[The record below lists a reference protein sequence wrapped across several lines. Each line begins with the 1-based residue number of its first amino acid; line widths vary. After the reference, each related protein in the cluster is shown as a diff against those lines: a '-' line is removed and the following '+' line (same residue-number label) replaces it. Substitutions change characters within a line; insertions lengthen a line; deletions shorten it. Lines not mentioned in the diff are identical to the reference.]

1 MNPPRPNSSR
11 WWQMRWHWVEPPT
24 EEGVAVGDDDRLGG
38 ARQQRQLASLRQ
50 TLVWLSLLATI
61 SVMYLAKALLVPIL
75 LAVFLALSLNPLV
88 ASLSRRWLPRALI
101 ATLVMA
107 AGTAAVA
114 FVFVAVAEPAQRW
127 VERAPE
133 AARLLTPRMRAVT
146 QQIEAAGRATQSMM
160 GTRAEGP
167 TSPVLFDVWDTV
179 AAAPRLVVTIFSVFL
194 LVYFFLVYGEELL
207 RRAVSLT
214 SSFAQ
219 RRNAVDI
226 VRVMQHEMSRY
237 LFTTTTIN
245 TLVGV
250 GATAIAFASGIPDP
264 LLWGVIALLLNFI
277 PYFGPLCMTLLFG
290 LLGMLTF
297 PTIGAALT
305 PAGIFATLVIV
316 EGQFLT
322 PLVLGRRMKIN
333 PLLILLWL
341 MLLGWLWGAIGI
353 VIAVPLLVALKIV
366 CQRVQS
372 WEWFARLLG

>member
-1 MNPPRPNSSR
+1 MTPPLPR
-11 WWQMRWHWVEPPT
+11 WWQMQWHWVEPHGEDGAPVALD
-24 EEGVAVGDDDRLGG
+24 EEVRLG
-38 ARQQRQLASLRQ
+38 ARQQRQIASLRL
-50 TLVWLSLLATI
+50 TLVWLSLLATLCI
-61 SVMYLAKALLVPIL
+61 MYLAKALLVPVL
-75 LAVFLALSLNPLV
+75 LALVFALSLNPLV

-101 ATLVMA
+101 ALLVMI
-107 AGTAAVA
+107 AGTSV
-114 FVFVAVAEPAQRW
+114 VVLVGVAVAEPAQHW

-146 QQIEAAGRATQSMM
+146 QQIEAAGRATHSMM

-179 AAAPRLVVTIFSVFL
+179 AAAPRLVVTVFSIFL
-194 LVYFFLVYGEELL
+194 LIYFFLVYGEALL

-214 SSFAQ
+214 SSFAS

-237 LFTTTTIN
+237 LFTTMTIN
-245 TLVGV
+245 SLVGV
-250 GATAIAFASGIPDP
+250 GATLIAFATGIPDP

-277 PYFGPLCMTLLFG
+277 PYFGPLCMTLLFA
-290 LLGMLTF
+290 LLGMLTYAKF
-297 PTIGAALT
+297 GPALT
-305 PAGIFATLVIV
+305 PAGLFAALVII

-322 PLVLGRRMKIN
+322 PLILGRRMKIN
-333 PLLILLWL
+333 PLIILLWL

-366 CQRVQS
+366 CQRVEG
-372 WEWFARLLG
+372 WDWFAHLLG

>member
-1 MNPPRPNSSR
+1 MNSPR
-11 WWQMRWHWVEPPT
+11 WWQVQWHWVEPNADDN
-24 EEGVAVGDDDRLGG
+24 VAVGGEDRIGG
-38 ARQQRQLASLRQ
+38 VRQQRQLSSLRL
-50 TLVWLSLLATI
+50 TLVWLSMLATLSI
-61 SVMYLAKALLVPIL
+61 MFLAKALMVPVL

-101 ATLVMA
+101 AMLVMT
-107 AGTAAVA
+107 AGTAVI
-114 FVFVAVAEPAQRW
+114 VFVGFAVAEPAQRW

-167 TSPVLFDVWDTV
+167 PSPVLFDVWETV
-179 AAAPRLVVTIFSVFL
+179 AAAPRLVVAVFSIFL
-194 LVYFFLVYGEELL
+194 LVYFFLVYGEVLL

-214 SSFAQ
+214 SSFAS

-245 TLVGV
+245 TFVGV
-250 GATAIAFASGIPDP
+250 GATLIAFATGIADP

-277 PYFGPLCMTLLFG
+277 PYFGPLCMTLLFA
-290 LLGMLTF
+290 LLGMLTHAKLG
-297 PTIGAALT
+297 PGLT
-305 PAGIFATLVIV
+305 PAGLFAAMVII

-322 PLVLGRRMKIN
+322 PLVLGRQMKIN
-333 PLLILLWL
+333 PLMILLWL
-341 MLLGWLWGAIGI
+341 MLLGWLWGAVGI

-366 CQRVQS
+366 CQRVKG
-372 WEWFARLLG
+372 WDWFAHLLG

>member
-1 MNPPRPNSSR
+1 MNSPR
-11 WWQMRWHWVEPPT
+11 WWQVQWHWVEPST
-24 EEGVAVGDDDRLGG
+24 EESVAIAEEDRIGGV
-38 ARQQRQLASLRQ
+38 RQQRQLSSLRL
-50 TLVWLSLLATI
+50 TLVWLSMLATLSI
-61 SVMYLAKALLVPIL
+61 MFFAKALMVPVL

-101 ATLVMA
+101 AMLVMT
-107 AGTAAVA
+107 AGTAVI
-114 FVFVAVAEPAQRW
+114 VFVGIAVAEPAQRW

-133 AARLLTPRMRAVT
+133 AARLLTPRMRAMT
-146 QQIEAAGRATQSMM
+146 QQIEAAGRATQNMM

-167 TSPVLFDVWDTV
+167 PSPVLFDVWETV
-179 AAAPRLVVTIFSVFL
+179 AAAPRLVVTVFSVFL
-194 LVYFFLVYGEELL
+194 LVYFFLVYGEVLL

-214 SSFAQ
+214 SSFAS

-250 GATAIAFASGIPDP
+250 GATLIAFATGIPDP
-264 LLWGVIALLLNFI
+264 LLWGVMALLLNFI
-277 PYFGPLCMTLLFG
+277 PYFGPLCMTLLFA
-290 LLGMLTF
+290 LLGMLTYAKLG
-297 PTIGAALT
+297 PGLT
-305 PAGIFATLVIV
+305 PAGLFAAMVII

-333 PLLILLWL
+333 PLMILLWL
-341 MLLGWLWGAIGI
+341 MLLGWLWGAVGI

-366 CQRVQS
+366 CQRVEG
-372 WEWFARLLG
+372 WDWFAHLLG